1 MFNTSSNKNTGKFNK
16 LININSLF
24 REIEYVNSCN
34 NTPTESLD
42 YTESKYNSSNF
53 PIWLPSPLENVLSM
67 TLKAL
72 ELPHTF
78 YTISSELKTNVFT
91 IINND
96 TDTKYVIEL
105 LNGNYTI
112 NEIIKQLN
120 YTITNIPDLNGKI
133 EFSSNTSTGKCYIY
147 NKSGVNPP
155 LNFDLDFSL
164 PNNESREIFKN
175 LGWILG
181 FRKSY
186 YSYSNDYL
194 TNNSVDNI
202 NLSETQRNS
211 NFVNSNYDDSTIVFS
226 SSTDPSQPSPTALF
240 PNGYVSEGIIDIS
253 GPKYLFLMA
262 TDFTKGQ
269 KDNYTSLT
277 SKHTHIPASDILAR
291 INIPTIRN
299 QIGFTNL
306 SDFIPRKREY
316 FGPVKIEKIHFK
328 IIDEFG
334 RNINL
339 NNNDVS
345 LLLDF
350 EIAYNNNNY

>member
-1 MFNTSSNKNTGKFNK
+1 MFNTSNNKNTGKFNK

-34 NTPTESLD
+34 STPTESLD
-42 YTESKYNSSNF
+42 YTDSKYNSSNF

-96 TDTKYVIEL
+96 TNTRHVIEI
-105 LNGNYTI
+105 LNGNYTTS
-112 NEIIKQLN
+112 EIIKQLN
-120 YTITNIPDLNGKI
+120 YSILNISELNGKI
-133 EFSSNTSTGKCYIY
+133 EFSFDTSTGKCYVY
-147 NKSGVNPP
+147 NLDPSSP

-186 YSYSNDYL
+186 YSYSKDYL
-194 TNNSVDNI
+194 FNDSADNI
-202 NLSETQRNS
+202 NLSETQRN
-211 NFVNSNYDDSTIVFS
+211 NNLVNSNYDNSKLFFNFN
-226 SSTDPSQPSPTALF
+226 TDPFQRSPLPIF

-277 SKHTHIPASDILAR
+277 SKNTHIPASDILAR

-339 NNNDVS
+339 NNNDIS